1 MQVITLPAKGHYF
14 IFAGTLI
21 TGDGTPARHD
31 MLLHIDSGMIKNI
44 HSLPPPDTKAESG
57 TNENHR
63 KKNSFLDCSNL
74 TIMPGLI
81 DCHVHLAL
89 DGIDSEKAM
98 QNWKDPNEIQRQMI
112 TRLKNTLANG
122 ILTVRDG
129 GDSAGINLLFSK
141 KVQKGEI
148 TGPRIIAT
156 GNALRKKNMYG
167 SFLGENTGANPA
179 EAVSRL
185 AAAGARQIKV
195 LVSGIVSFKE
205 YGRVGPIHFSQ
216 EELKTIVEEAHSLG
230 LTVMAHA
237 NSDQAVT
244 MAASAGVDS
253 LEHGYFISRDSLK
266 MLAELNI
273 PWVPTLIPVAAW
285 SLKPGVRNINPE
297 HRKIAERTYRQHQA
311 MIAEASAM
319 GITLGVGTDSGALGV
334 QHGDGYLKELEL
346 YREAGL
352 STAEILQ
359 AATANGARIVGLEQ
373 GAGLVLPGSPANLIA
388 VAGNFLK
395 DLKIGVRLA
404 ILR

>member
-129 GDSAGINLLFSK
+129 GDSVGINLLFSK

-156 GNALRKKNMYG
+156 GNALRQEKYVRFFSGRKYR
-167 SFLGENTGANPA
+167 
-179 EAVSRL
+179 RL
-185 AAAGARQIKV
+185 TRQ
-195 LVSGIVSFKE
+195 
-205 YGRVGPIHFSQ
+205 
-216 EELKTIVEEAHSLG
+216 
-230 LTVMAHA
+230 
-237 NSDQAVT
+237 
-244 MAASAGVDS
+244 
-253 LEHGYFISRDSLK
+253 
-266 MLAELNI
+266 
-273 PWVPTLIPVAAW
+273 
-285 SLKPGVRNINPE
+285 KPC
-297 HRKIAERTYRQHQA
+297 
-311 MIAEASAM
+311 
-319 GITLGVGTDSGALGV
+319 
-334 QHGDGYLKELEL
+334 
-346 YREAGL
+346 
-352 STAEILQ
+352 
-359 AATANGARIVGLEQ
+359 
-373 GAGLVLPGSPANLIA
+373 PG
-388 VAGNFLK
+388 
-395 DLKIGVRLA
+395 
-404 ILR
+404 

>member
-1 MQVITLPAKGHYF
+1 
-14 IFAGTLI
+14 
-21 TGDGTPARHD
+21 
-31 MLLHIDSGMIKNI
+31 
-44 HSLPPPDTKAESG
+44 
-57 TNENHR
+57 
-63 KKNSFLDCSNL
+63 
-74 TIMPGLI
+74 
-81 DCHVHLAL
+81 
-89 DGIDSEKAM
+89 
-98 QNWKDPNEIQRQMI
+98 
-112 TRLKNTLANG
+112 
-122 ILTVRDG
+122 
-129 GDSAGINLLFSK
+129 
-141 KVQKGEI
+141 
-148 TGPRIIAT
+148 
-156 GNALRKKNMYG
+156 
-167 SFLGENTGANPA
+167 
-179 EAVSRL
+179 VSRL

-334 QHGDGYLKELEL
+334 QHGNGYLKELEL

-352 STAEILQ
+352 SPAEILQ

-395 DLKIGVRLA
+395 DLKTGVRLA